1 MFLSGEYGGWQEAL
15 DAGDPEAV
23 WVTAQPLKIPMH
35 NFYEFIWFL
44 KTGGPRLVRF
54 EVTLYGF
61 PELDLF
67 YMVQYESLLMLVFPG
82 RKRMFN
88 WEEVIQAKIIR
99 MTFSAVF
106 FFGKSIKF

>member
-1 MFLSGEYGGWQEAL
+1 M

-54 EVTLYGF
+54 EVMLYGF
-61 PELDLF
+61 PELDLLF
-67 YMVQYESLLMLVFPG
+67 MVQCESLSVLF
-82 RKRMFN
+82 
-88 WEEVIQAKIIR
+88 
-99 MTFSAVF
+99 FSGV
-106 FFGKSIKF
+106 KTNV

>member
-1 MFLSGEYGGWQEAL
+1 MFSLIFFSGEYGGWQEAL

-44 KTGGPRLVRF
+44 KTGGPRLVRV

-67 YMVQYESLLMLVFPG
+67 YMVSNTKVFQCWFFRGENECLIG
-82 RKRMFN
+82 RRQDRRK
-88 WEEVIQAKIIR
+88 
-99 MTFSAVF
+99 
-106 FFGKSIKF
+106 